1 MIYDEE
7 DFEDDYDEDEE
18 DTFPDE
24 EEETEVEL
32 VDERSYSVPSET
44 VSFIDNPWPT
54 VTLVLIL
61 IGLGFTLLTP
71 PAIWSDWVYF
81 LVVNYLLIVMAGAGA
96 AYSVKVWKTAS
107 GSRLKYGGI
116 TNLIVV
122 IAAAIIGTL
131 DTISWMLNGASIV
144 AGVNTPILALATVIV
159 LFSLY
164 SLWLIQRTFQKDK

>member
-7 DFEDDYDEDEE
+7 TFEDDYDEDEE
-18 DTFPDE
+18 DIFPDE
-24 EEETEVEL
+24 AVETKKAP
-32 VDERSYSVPSET
+32 VDERSYSIPSEA
-44 VSFIDNPWPT
+44 VSFIENPWPK

-71 PAIWSDWVYF
+71 PSIWSDWVYF

-96 AYSVKVWKTAS
+96 AYSVKVWKTAE

-131 DTISWMLNGASIV
+131 DTISWMINGTSIV
-144 AGVNTPILALATVIV
+144 AGVNTPILALAAVIV

-164 SLWLIQRTFQKDK
+164 SLWLIQRTFQGDK

>member
-7 DFEDDYDEDEE
+7 TFENDPDEDEE
-18 DTFPDE
+18 DTFL
-24 EEETEVEL
+24 EVEAEVTS
-32 VDERSYSVPSET
+32 VDERSYPVLGET
-44 VSFIDNPWPT
+44 PSFIDNPWPK

-81 LVVNYLLIVMAGAGA
+81 LLVNYLLIVMAGAGS

-116 TNLIVV
+116 TNLVVV

-131 DTISWMLNGASIV
+131 DTISWMINGTSIV

-164 SLWLIQRTFQKDK
+164 SLWLIQRTFQGDK